1 MPGARVPRSR
11 DTAPRARATREV
23 STMQRIRSKKA
34 PRRQRA
40 VADFGSELEVLAV
53 RSLWQLLG
61 LSGPRQARKGQ

>member
-1 MPGARVPRSR
+1 
-11 DTAPRARATREV
+11 
-23 STMQRIRSKKA
+23 MQRIRSKKA